1 MYDESCTVA
10 LLFHMRK
17 TCRMEVVSTSGNI
30 DFWNIYGGAEGT
42 LLGGG
47 GEEGR
52 ECDSTT
58 PPKEMKLAQDKRAPS
73 TWMVR

>member
-17 TCRMEVVSTSGNI
+17 TCRVEVVSTSGNI

-42 LLGGG
+42 LLGGEGG
-47 GEEGR
+47 GEG
-52 ECDSTT
+52 
-58 PPKEMKLAQDKRAPS
+58 A
-73 TWMVR
+73 

>member
-1 MYDESCTVA
+1 MYDESFVVE
-10 LLFHMRK
+10 LLYHRRN

-42 LLGGG
+42 LLWG
-47 GEEGR
+47 EGR
-52 ECDSTT
+52 EDDSTT

>member
-17 TCRMEVVSTSGNI
+17 TCRVEVVSTSGNI

-42 LLGGG
+42 LLGGEG
-47 GEEGR
+47 GEGEGVIQPHLPR
-52 ECDSTT
+52 
-58 PPKEMKLAQDKRAPS
+58 K
-73 TWMVR
+73 